1 MSFVLIALVVV
12 FLFLATVIALYL
24 WRRDEPMPPAEVSPL
39 PTESAADRAARLH
52 TLEDRG
58 TKLLE
63 RRTELDARRGALGG
77 QSEIFDAF
85 EKLEQRLRAG
95 EITEDE
101 FEAEKI
107 HLLGGG

>member
-1 MSFVLIALVVV
+1 
-12 FLFLATVIALYL
+12 
-24 WRRDEPMPPAEVSPL
+24 
-39 PTESAADRAARLH
+39 
-52 TLEDRG
+52 
-58 TKLLE
+58 LE
-63 RRTELDARRGALGG
+63 RRAELDARRGALGG

-107 HLLGGG
+107 HLLGER